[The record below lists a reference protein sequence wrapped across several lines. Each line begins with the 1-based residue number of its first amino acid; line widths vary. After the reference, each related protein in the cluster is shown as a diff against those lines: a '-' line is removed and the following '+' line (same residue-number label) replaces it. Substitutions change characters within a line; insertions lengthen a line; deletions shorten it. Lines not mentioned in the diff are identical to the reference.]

1 MKVAKSW
8 KILGFTLLGLVGLFL
23 FAIVLVSGFGLWIF
37 SAIWTLLSGWATY
50 PGRVLPQVTLNPEMI
65 LCGLGALGLALYF
78 GHRFMKWLAENLKFL
93 PTPWAFR
100 YTGCLSFLVLSMFGT
115 SIAMTGIVHQAAWLA
130 RSGSM
135 VEMRWKAEGAHQ
147 MRDAQDLWVFLYES
161 ILESENG
168 GVLPDSLLG
177 VIPEDEMRGGHLCVY
192 RNGGDEP
199 WLFPAAGES
208 VTNSLMPI
216 LVSPRPNREGMIV
229 VLYASGEVSAYK
241 LDELP
246 PEVAAVFQ

>member
-1 MKVAKSW
+1 M
-8 KILGFTLLGLVGLFL
+8 LT
-23 FAIVLVSGFGLWIF
+23 
-37 SAIWTLLSGWATY
+37 GWATY

-93 PTPWAFR
+93 PTPWEFR
-100 YTGCLSFLVLSMFGT
+100 YTACLSFLVLSMFGT
-115 SIAMTGIVHQAAWLA
+115 SIAMTGIVHQAAWLG

-135 VEMRWKAEGAHQ
+135 VEMRGISDGAMQ
-147 MRDAQDLWVFLYES
+147 RNDAGNLWGFLYDS
-161 ILESENG
+161 ILEAENG

-177 VIPEDEMRGGHLCVY
+177 VIPEDEMPGGHLCFY

-199 WLFPAAGES
+199 WLYPAAGKK
-208 VTNSLMPI
+208 VINSLMPI

-229 VLYASGEVSAYK
+229 VLYASGEVKSYK

-246 PEVAAVFQ
+246 PEVAAVFR